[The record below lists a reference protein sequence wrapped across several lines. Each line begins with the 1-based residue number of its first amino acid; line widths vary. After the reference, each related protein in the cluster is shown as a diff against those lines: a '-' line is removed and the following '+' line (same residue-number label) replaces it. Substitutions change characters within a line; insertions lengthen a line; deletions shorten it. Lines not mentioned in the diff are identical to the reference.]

1 MRATSRATHS
11 VQRFRARVVEK
22 VTTEK
27 SEGKRLATCVTAVT
41 IVPYI
46 SYRRPDPI
54 DSFRITSVRLASLVL
69 LVLAH
74 LGCASADSTSVA
86 GRDSAP
92 AIGQAQVAL
101 DTPSAPDGDPP
112 RAARTPRLSPAAD
125 TLARHLTFVAR
136 NTTVLTAATRGGR
149 WLVDLGRID
158 VSVNT
163 PERLAA
169 YREAV
174 AALSPVRQGDTL
186 YVYGPWGASRAV
198 AGEFDIWSGRIVAT
212 VALPA
217 AADSFALLADRRA
230 KAPGGSDVPFA
241 AAAFRYPLARDSAR
255 AAGCAGDIPPPD
267 ISARA
272 DSVSDSLRTVL
283 LADTATAAPP
293 YRLAPRVVTSRLT
306 GCFGAPRLLLL
317 AALRSGGDLLTRE
330 HAVLIDADGSVTPVP
345 VHDFRFRAHLMLH
358 VLDADGDGID
368 DVVARGYGRR
378 VGSLVVLRFD
388 PEAETLTRL
397 TGGFAYEGL

>member
-1 MRATSRATHS
+1 M
-11 VQRFRARVVEK
+11 
-22 VTTEK
+22 
-27 SEGKRLATCVTAVT
+27 
-41 IVPYI
+41 
-46 SYRRPDPI
+46 
-54 DSFRITSVRLASLVL
+54 RLASLVL
-69 LVLAH
+69 LVLAEF
-74 LGCASADSTSVA
+74 GCASADTDSVA
-86 GRDSAP
+86 GRDSAT

-101 DTPSAPDGDPP
+101 DTPSAPERDPP

-125 TLARHLTFVAR
+125 SLARHLTFVAR

-163 PERLAA
+163 PERSTA

-174 AALSPVRQGDTL
+174 AALSPVRPGDTL
-186 YVYGPWGASRAV
+186 YVYGPWGASKAV
-198 AGEFDIWSGRIVAT
+198 AGAFDIWSGRIVAT

-255 AAGCAGDIPPPD
+255 VAGCAGDLPPD

-272 DSVSDSLRTVL
+272 DSARDSLRTVL

-358 VLDADGDGID
+358 ILDADGDGTD

-388 PEAETLTRL
+388 PEAKTLTRL